1 MKTGENEVEWLRG
14 CNACNL
20 MEKRKESLGLRK
32 KKGNLFSIST
42 FHLMENERRGWMYN
56 LGFEVPNFHEQ
67 GFGLALSGE
76 EVA

>member
-1 MKTGENEVEWLRG
+1 MSTLR
-14 CNACNL
+14 
-20 MEKRKESLGLRK
+20 
-32 KKGNLFSIST
+32 
-42 FHLMENERRGWMYN
+42 LMENERRGWMYN